1 MGSGIYFP
9 LSAIPFSI
17 VLIVLIYAKK
27 TVISRETRIY
37 KCLVIIN
44 FIGLVLELLCT
55 YASFIRGT
63 NPILSD
69 IILKSYLVYNVVWT
83 YILAIYV
90 CYISKFISDDVLNVK
105 IKKVSGVILGVCALI
120 IFMLECNLVVSSD
133 FTVRYT
139 NGPSVIF
146 TYGMCGLF
154 ITLMLVSIIYNI
166 HNLNNKKYIPI
177 YVFLVTIII
186 GIFIQVNNPGILI
199 MTFIETLTLNIMYFT
214 IENPD
219 IRVIEELSRN
229 KKISLDAV
237 QDKLNFLFR
246 ISNEII
252 EPIKRIEDIAND
264 ISYSDDVSY
273 IKQSISVLNYETKN
287 IDRII
292 NDIYD
297 ISSSDEDNIKK
308 YRDKY
313 SVRRIYDEIVI
324 KINSKTK
331 DMGIKFNSNISNNV
345 PIYLYGDFI
354 KIKQIVFNL
363 LNNSIKN
370 KTSYLNINID
380 CITRNR
386 VCRLII
392 TIDDLVSGLDIVS
405 INKILSTKTVITKEE
420 VSSLEHEDAS
430 LTTIYK
436 TIKSMGGNM
445 IIKSDG
451 HSREFIVSLDELIY
465 VDKKKESFTNYD
477 NLITSKYKILIIDN
491 KNSFVNKIREKLK
504 DYDVEVFVNFS
515 GLDAISKVEDGS
527 EYDLIIL
534 DDEMSEISGYEVF
547 KRLSSIKKFKT
558 PVVIALEHD
567 KEFIKKHYIKDG
579 FSDYFLKS
587 DIDGEVKRIMN
598 KFYKV

>member
-273 IKQSISVLNYETKN
+273 IKQSISVLNYEAKN

-380 CITRNR
+380 CITRNK

>member
-55 YASFIRGT
+55 YASFIRDT

-380 CITRNR
+380 CITRNK

-558 PVVIALEHD
+558 PVVISLEHD

>member
-380 CITRNR
+380 CITRNK

-558 PVVIALEHD
+558 PVVISLEHD

>member
-83 YILAIYV
+83 YILTIYV
-90 CYISKFISDDVLNVK
+90 CYISKFISDEVFNVK

-186 GIFIQVNNPGILI
+186 GIFIQVNNPSILI

-246 ISNEII
+246 ISNEIV

-313 SVRRIYDEIVI
+313 SVRRIYDEVVI
-324 KINSKTK
+324 KVNSKTK

-380 CITRNR
+380 CITRNK

-558 PVVIALEHD
+558 PVVISLEHD

>member
-105 IKKVSGVILGVCALI
+105 IKKVSGVILGVCAII

-324 KINSKTK
+324 KINSKIK

>member
-105 IKKVSGVILGVCALI
+105 IKKVSGVILGVCAII

-324 KINSKTK
+324 KINSKIK

-380 CITRNR
+380 CITRNK

-558 PVVIALEHD
+558 PVVISLEHD

>member
-313 SVRRIYDEIVI
+313 SVRRIYDEVVI
-324 KINSKTK
+324 KVNSKTK

-380 CITRNR
+380 CITRNK

>member
-105 IKKVSGVILGVCALI
+105 IKKVSGVILGVCAII

-324 KINSKTK
+324 KINSKIK

-558 PVVIALEHD
+558 PVVISLEHD

>member
-313 SVRRIYDEIVI
+313 SVRRIYDEVVI
-324 KINSKTK
+324 KVNSKTK

-380 CITRNR
+380 CITRNK

-558 PVVIALEHD
+558 PVVISLEKD

>member
-324 KINSKTK
+324 KINSKIK

>member
-313 SVRRIYDEIVI
+313 SVRRIYDEVVI
-324 KINSKTK
+324 KVNSKTK

-380 CITRNR
+380 CITRNK

-558 PVVIALEHD
+558 PVVISLEHD

>member
-27 TVISRETRIY
+27 TAISRETRIY

-345 PIYLYGDFI
+345 PNYLYGDFI

-370 KTSYLNINID
+370 NTSYLNINID
-380 CITRNR
+380 CITRNK

-436 TIKSMGGNM
+436 AIKSMGGNM

-465 VDKKKESFTNYD
+465 VDKKKEPFTNYD

-515 GLDAISKVEDGS
+515 GLDAISKIEDGS

-558 PVVIALEHD
+558 PVVISLEKD

-598 KFYKV
+598 KFYKI

>member
-273 IKQSISVLNYETKN
+273 IKQSISVLNYEAKN

-380 CITRNR
+380 CITRNK

-558 PVVIALEHD
+558 PVVISLEKD

>member
-308 YRDKY
+308 YRNKY

-380 CITRNR
+380 CITRNK

-558 PVVIALEHD
+558 PVVISLEKD

>member
-324 KINSKTK
+324 KINSKIK

-558 PVVIALEHD
+558 PVVISLEHD

>member
-558 PVVIALEHD
+558 PVVISLEHD

>member
-380 CITRNR
+380 CITRNK

-558 PVVIALEHD
+558 PVVISLEKD